1 MDKIGKNK
9 SKYNRE
15 ISLMKDMNKNLQNG
29 FPRLIYHSSDK
40 NNYYIVMD
48 LLFACIKDLKDQ
60 AEERIF
66 SLKTVTMIG
75 LQMLQRLESVH
86 RFGYVHRDLKPA
98 NMMVGKNSRNEA
110 TIIYLIDFGLTKKQ
124 TQQSNIP
131 HTESGNKVVGTAV
144 YAAINAHLPTQNYYK
159 KDDLESLMYVLC
171 YMATGNL
178 PWKNLKP
185 TEPGL
190 EKMMKIKVKISPYDL
205 FATMPIEYA

>member
-9 SKYNRE
+9 NKYNRE

-60 AEERIF
+60 AEQRIF

-86 RFGYVHRDLKPA
+86 RFGYIHRDLKPA

-124 TQQSNIP
+124 TQ
-131 HTESGNKVVGTAV
+131 
-144 YAAINAHLPTQNYYK
+144 
-159 KDDLESLMYVLC
+159 
-171 YMATGNL
+171 
-178 PWKNLKP
+178 
-185 TEPGL
+185 
-190 EKMMKIKVKISPYDL
+190 
-205 FATMPIEYA
+205 

>member
-60 AEERIF
+60 AEQRIF

-124 TQQSNIP
+124 TQ
-131 HTESGNKVVGTAV
+131 
-144 YAAINAHLPTQNYYK
+144 
-159 KDDLESLMYVLC
+159 
-171 YMATGNL
+171 
-178 PWKNLKP
+178 
-185 TEPGL
+185 
-190 EKMMKIKVKISPYDL
+190 
-205 FATMPIEYA
+205 